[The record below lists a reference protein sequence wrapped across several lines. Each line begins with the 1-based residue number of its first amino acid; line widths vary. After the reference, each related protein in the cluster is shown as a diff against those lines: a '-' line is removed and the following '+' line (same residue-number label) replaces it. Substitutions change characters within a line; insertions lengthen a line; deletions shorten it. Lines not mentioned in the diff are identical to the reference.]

1 MMKKVFPILAL
12 SMFSSTLGIGIVMP
26 LLPLYITEMG
36 ASGVWLGVIVSSYA
50 ISNAISVPFA
60 GRLSDL
66 KGRKVFLVFGL
77 LAYSLIS
84 LCYIISTDVL
94 LLVVVRFFHGIA
106 GAMTIPVAVAYL
118 GDLSPK
124 GEEGRWMG
132 YANAA
137 FFSGFGFGP
146 LMGGLVTEN
155 FGMNIAFMV
164 MAGLNMLAFL
174 IVLFF
179 LPRVQE
185 RKKGEEFNLSLKDMS
200 ASSVVRGLFTVRV
213 GEALGRG
220 SMFTFLP
227 IFSVGIGLSISLIGA
242 LVSVNT
248 LSITLFSPIAG
259 LIADRFSRRAL
270 AILGITGFGLL
281 ILLIPFAGNFW
292 QILIILLA
300 QGLVVSLYVSASN
313 AIGVDEGRKF
323 GMGSVVSVMFL
334 GMGIGM
340 GIGPI
345 IAGWI
350 EELLSLRVVFYW
362 GGTICLVGAGLFSWF
377 IRRYQENREL
387 LPPQA

>member
-1 MMKKVFPILAL
+1 
-12 SMFSSTLGIGIVMP
+12 
-26 LLPLYITEMG
+26 
-36 ASGVWLGVIVSSYA
+36 
-50 ISNAISVPFA
+50 VPFA

-66 KGRKVFLVFGL
+66 KGRKVFLVVGL

-84 LCYIISTDVL
+84 LLYIYSTNVVML
-94 LLVVVRFFHGIA
+94 AVVRFFHGIS
-106 GAMTIPVAVAYL
+106 GALTIPVAVAYL

-155 FGMNIAFMV
+155 FGMNVAFMI

-174 IVLFF
+174 ICLFF
-179 LPRVQE
+179 LPKVEE
-185 RKKGEEFNLSLKDMS
+185 RKKSEEFGFSLKDMS
-200 ASSVVRGLFTVRV
+200 VSGVVRGLFTVRM

-227 IFSVGIGLSISLIGA
+227 IFGVAIGLSVSLIGA

-248 LSITLFSPIAG
+248 LSITLFSPVAG
-259 LIADRFSRRAL
+259 RIADHFSRRKL
-270 AILGITGFGLL
+270 SVIGIAGFGVL
-281 ILLIPFAGNFW
+281 IALVPLAGNFW
-292 QILIILLA
+292 QILVILLA
-300 QGLVVSLYVSASN
+300 QGLVVSLYVSATN
-313 AIGVDEGRKF
+313 AIGVDEGRKY
-323 GMGSVVSVMFL
+323 GMGTVMSVMFL

-345 IAGWI
+345 ISGWI
-350 EELLSLRVVFYW
+350 EEALALEWAFYW
-362 GGTICLVGAGLFSWF
+362 GGAICLVGTFLFF
-377 IRRYQENREL
+377 LFTKNYRESRDR
-387 LPPQA
+387 PVS